1 MHPNNL
7 PDRLGSVERLAQ
19 RLKSAENAQQKEIRL
34 TVQEARELVMDLS
47 LLTSKMGNHIQ
58 EIYEMLSKIQ
68 VNNETIEVKF
78 DGGTF

>member
-58 EIYEMLSKIQ
+58 EIHEMLSKIQ